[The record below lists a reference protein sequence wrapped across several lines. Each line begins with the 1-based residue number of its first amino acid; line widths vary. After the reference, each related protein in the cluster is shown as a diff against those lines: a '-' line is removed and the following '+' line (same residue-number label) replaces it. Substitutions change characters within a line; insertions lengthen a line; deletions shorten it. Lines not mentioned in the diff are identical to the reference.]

1 MSRNEKT
8 YLPITLDITG
18 RKILVIGGGPD
29 AAKKLKILLRF
40 TRDVEVLAETV
51 CDEIRETGVVCH
63 EKPYTPAILDDYV
76 LVYVCL
82 NDPDMEQRI
91 RRDGDER
98 RVLVNVH
105 DKPDLCRFVSPA
117 IYRKDNISVSVGS
130 DSKNVYEAIAI
141 RDLIREFLEKNYFR
155 N

>member
-1 MSRNEKT
+1 
-8 YLPITLDITG
+8 
-18 RKILVIGGGPD
+18 
-29 AAKKLKILLRF
+29 
-40 TRDVEVLAETV
+40 VEVLAETIS
-51 CDEIRETGVVCH
+51 DEIRETGVVCH
-63 EKPYTPAILDDYV
+63 EKPYTSGILEEYI

-82 NDPDMEQRI
+82 NDPAMEQRI

-105 DKPDLCRFVSPA
+105 DKPAMCRFVSPA

-130 DSKNVYEAIAI
+130 DGKNVYEAIAV

>member
-1 MSRNEKT
+1 MSDNEKT
-8 YLPITLDITG
+8 YLPITLDITEQ
-18 RKILVIGGGPD
+18 KILVIGGGPN

-40 TRDVEVLAETV
+40 TSNVEVLAETIS
-51 CDEIRETGVVCH
+51 DEIRETGVVCH
-63 EKPYTPAILDDYV
+63 ERPYAPGILDDYI

-82 NDPDMEQRI
+82 NDSAIERRI

>member
-1 MSRNEKT
+1 MSENEKT

-40 TRDVEVLAETV
+40 TRNVEVLADSV
-51 CDEIRETGVVCH
+51 DDEIRETGVVYH
-63 EKPYTPAILDDYV
+63 ERQYHPDILDDYI

-82 NDPDMEQRI
+82 NDPVMEARI

-105 DKPDLCRFVSPA
+105 DKPDMCRFVSPA

-130 DSKNVYEAIAI
+130 DGKNVYEAIAI
-141 RDLIREFLEKNYFR
+141 RDLIREFLETNYFR